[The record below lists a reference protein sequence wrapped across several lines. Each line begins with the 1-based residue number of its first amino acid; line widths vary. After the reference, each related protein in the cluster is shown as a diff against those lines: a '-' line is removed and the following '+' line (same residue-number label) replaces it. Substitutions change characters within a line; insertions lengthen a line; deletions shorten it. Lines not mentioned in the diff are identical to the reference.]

1 MSRAHRRAAMR
12 PVADLAAAM
21 TSSSTRTP
29 GARTAAAAA
38 RLTRKLVLRRL
49 KTESLRAALFGWHV
63 AVGWERGK
71 YSWLQNPLH
80 CVDLPTVGIIMST
93 TPSES
98 TLFDEASRRELNQ
111 FEQAELL
118 TRLVKVRIR
127 TSQNKD
133 STLR

>member
-1 MSRAHRRAAMR
+1 
-12 PVADLAAAM
+12 
-21 TSSSTRTP
+21 
-29 GARTAAAAA
+29 
-38 RLTRKLVLRRL
+38 
-49 KTESLRAALFGWHV
+49 
-63 AVGWERGK
+63 
-71 YSWLQNPLH
+71 
-80 CVDLPTVGIIMST
+80 MST